1 MGNPFV
7 RNKGRTL
14 TLAILAAVFVTTAGS
29 TPGSTDGPSLSLHID
44 LELSVPADGD
54 TVRSGLDGVTLLFSG
69 PVEPRLSSVRWIGTT
84 GDTVSLRVT
93 GAPDEPS
100 TLTTEAPPGENGRQK
115 LVWRT
120 VSVDGHQA
128 AGEISFVVAA
138 PEFAAP
144 SAAVITAAPDEP
156 SDSVARESGGGES
169 AGAAEFSTSRITARG
184 LGLFCLLGFAG
195 LLWFGLGTKILE
207 EHRPHRLAS
216 ILGLWAILLLAV
228 DLLLWMSELRVPGA
242 GLGETFS
249 AVVGIRSGAVE
260 IWRVGL
266 AGAAFLLFT
275 GTGMVR
281 LGSVLAMAAVV
292 IGALGGHQAT
302 IQPLVSLPINALH
315 LGAATV
321 WTGGLLLLA
330 SWPADA
336 LVEDMETGWTF
347 TRVARRVSA
356 AALLASA
363 VILATAIAQEVLYL
377 PSLGSLFD
385 SGYGKLLLAKSV
397 GFAALIGFG
406 AYNRFRLLPALESGE
421 TGARPLQ
428 KGVRLE
434 VIVVAVTVL
443 IAVVLAQVP
452 PPLD

>member
-1 MGNPFV
+1 MFARG
-7 RNKGRTL
+7 KGPKPTL
-14 TLAILAAVFVTTAGS
+14 VLVAAAFITSAGF
-29 TPGSTDGPSLSLHID
+29 TPARTDGPATRLHID
-44 LELSVPADGD
+44 LESSVPAHGD
-54 TVRSGLDGVTLLFSG
+54 TVRTGLDGATLLFSG
-69 PVEPRLSSVRWIGTT
+69 PIEPRLTSVRWIGAA

-93 GAPDEPS
+93 GMPDQPN
-100 TLTTEAPPGENGRQK
+100 TVVTEAPPGENGPQK
-115 LVWRT
+115 LIWRT

-138 PEFAAP
+138 PEFAEP
-144 SAAVITAAPDEP
+144 SAAVITAAPEEP
-156 SDSVARESGGGES
+156 AERAEQEFGGGES

-216 ILGLWAILLLAV
+216 ILGLGAILLLAV

-242 GLGETFS
+242 GLGETFG
-249 AVVGIRSGAVE
+249 AVLGVRSGAVE

-275 GTGMVR
+275 GTGLLR

-302 IQPLVSLPINALH
+302 IEPLISLPVNALH
-315 LGAATV
+315 LGAASV

-347 TRVARRVSA
+347 ARVARRVSA

-363 VILATAIAQEVLYL
+363 VILVTAIAQDVINL

-406 AYNRFRLLPALESGE
+406 IYNRFRLIPALVAGE

-452 PPLD
+452 PPID